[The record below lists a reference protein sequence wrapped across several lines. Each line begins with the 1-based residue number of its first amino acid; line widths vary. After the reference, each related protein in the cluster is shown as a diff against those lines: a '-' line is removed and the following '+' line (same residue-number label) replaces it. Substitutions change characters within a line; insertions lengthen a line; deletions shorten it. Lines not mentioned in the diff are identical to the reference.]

1 MNIWNLA
8 HLDGSIQ
15 LQHQR
20 ERLDQTMQDLKL
32 LQSRYEQ
39 NHLPSLR
46 DEIDALEKE
55 LSEMIVKIKFN
66 AEF

>member
-1 MNIWNLA
+1 
-8 HLDGSIQ
+8 
-15 LQHQR
+15 
-20 ERLDQTMQDLKL
+20 MQDLKL